1 VRKTRKR
8 YSSKIILPK
17 WVLFP
22 QKKKRCGENKKEGS
36 SGEDKV
42 NYYTNKKEELPMNAI
57 IPYYNLNAKQKKS
70 IISFN
75 QKLYK
80 KAQGKRRHSYSTT
93 CKMLQ
98 DTQENTSYTF

>member
-1 VRKTRKR
+1 
-8 YSSKIILPK
+8 
-17 WVLFP
+17 
-22 QKKKRCGENKKEGS
+22 
-36 SGEDKV
+36 
-42 NYYTNKKEELPMNAI
+42 MNAI